1 MQVAHYSG
9 YSLTQAG
16 LLLVL
21 SLYCITASYNI
32 SGRLRGQC
40 CEGERRLRFK
50 WRRFYFGKCVL
61 VSIHLSQ
68 QLWLWFEGGQ
78 IQPLNLTGDV
88 EKCCRC
94 ISWMHG
100 ENFWWLNRRWRIL
113 WAWVRSW
120 FCLCDWGFEQ
130 GICNTVNPMSFEST
144 SWDPRNHEADFKTLL
159 CRKKYIFFP
168 CFLLF

>member
-1 MQVAHYSG
+1 MC
-9 YSLTQAG
+9 LG
-16 LLLVL
+16 LHPLV
-21 SLYCITASYNI
+21 
-32 SGRLRGQC
+32 
-40 CEGERRLRFK
+40 
-50 WRRFYFGKCVL
+50 
-61 VSIHLSQ
+61 SQ

-168 CFLLF
+168 LFSAILILQSACGNFLLSFFFSRKYLISTVKCQTGLSKLLNHSVGV